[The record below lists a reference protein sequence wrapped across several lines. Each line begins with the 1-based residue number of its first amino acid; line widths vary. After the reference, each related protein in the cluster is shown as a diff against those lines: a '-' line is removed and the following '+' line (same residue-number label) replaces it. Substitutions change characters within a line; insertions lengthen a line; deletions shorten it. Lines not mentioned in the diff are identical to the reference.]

1 MTLSIPVAAFQGDAK
16 QPKTVDVVIIGGG
29 IVGITTAL
37 TLAERG
43 VSVAVCEKGCIAGEQ
58 SSRNWGWTR
67 QMGRDAAEIPLTMAS
82 LKLWSEMNTRIG
94 AETGWRRTGI
104 TYLCHNQ
111 RDLDFWGGWKVKG
124 DAYGLDSQ
132 MLTGAQTEALL
143 PGSSGGVLGGLYTAT
158 DGRAEPWIAVPA
170 MAEAA
175 RRAGAHILTQCAVR
189 SVQTAAGRISGVVTE
204 KGEIA
209 CSSVVLAGGV
219 WSRLFAGNMGLDFP
233 QLKVIGT
240 VARVGGVSGISD
252 MPVGAGNFAYRKR
265 LDGDYTVAL
274 RNANIAPI
282 VPDHLRMLFE
292 YLPSYLATWRELKLR
307 IGKSFLD
314 ELGLRKRWQ
323 ADEKTIFEAVRT
335 LDPEPTQWFTDHALR
350 NLRKAYPAFS
360 QAVVR
365 NQWAGV
371 MDVTPDAVPVISD
384 VAALP
389 GFHIAS
395 GFSGHGFGIGPGA
408 GQLMADIV
416 MGTTPLVDPAPFHIR
431 RLRPK
436 LAEARSSR
444 HAVPVGA

>member
-1 MTLSIPVAAFQGDAK
+1 MTLTVPVAPFQGDVELPSK
-16 QPKTVDVVIIGGG
+16 VDVVVIGGG
-29 IVGITTAL
+29 IIGIATAL

-67 QMGRDAAEIPLTMAS
+67 QMGRDPDEIPLTMAS
-82 LKLWSEMNTRIG
+82 LKLWSGMNQRVA

-111 RDLDFWGGWKVKG
+111 RELAFWGDWKTKG

-132 MLTGAQTEALL
+132 MLTPAQTEALL
-143 PGSSGGVLGGLYTAT
+143 PGSSGGVLGGLYTAS

-175 RRAGAHILTQCAVR
+175 RRAGAHVLTNCAVR
-189 SVQTAAGRISGVVTE
+189 SLETAAGRISGVVAE
-204 KGEIA
+204 RGRVA

-219 WSRLFAGNMGLDFP
+219 WSRLFAGNMGIDFP

-240 VARVGGVSGISD
+240 VARVSGVNGVSD

-265 LDGDYTVAL
+265 LDGDYSIAL

-282 VPDHLRMLFE
+282 LPDHFRLMFE
-292 YLPSYLATWRELKLR
+292 YLPSFFATWRELKLR
-307 IGKSFLD
+307 VGPSFFSDLM
-314 ELGLRKRWQ
+314 LRRHWQ
-323 ADEKTIFEAVRT
+323 ADEQTVFEQVRT
-335 LDPEPTQWFTDHALR
+335 LDPQPTQWFTRRALQ
-350 NLRKAYPAFS
+350 NLSKAYPAFAN
-360 QAVVR
+360 AVVR
-365 NQWAGV
+365 QQWAGV
-371 MDVTPDAVPVISD
+371 MDVTPDAVPVISE

-395 GFSGHGFGIGPGA
+395 GFSGHGFGVGPGA

-416 MGTTPLVDPAPFHIR
+416 MGQTPLVDPAPFHIR
-431 RLRPK
+431 RLRPR
-436 LAEARSSR
+436 LAQQRA
-444 HAVPVGA
+444 A